1 MLAMDIDQT
10 LERCK
15 EDVTPKAEQRISL
28 YIKAGPDG
36 ISPGDCPFAH
46 YVRMVLEE
54 KKLPYDLHSCTM
66 KTKPT
71 WLIDDH
77 RGSMPAL
84 RYDTECYVESEAICQ
99 RLDSSI
105 APEPSLSSYPIGLID
120 RAVLCTDGFFPA
132 VARYLK
138 HAEDGDG
145 KDLRL
150 RNDLELV
157 LSKLNSHLDR
167 EERTGPY
174 LVGDGERIT
183 LVDCALAPKLYHLSV
198 GLIAF
203 KGNAV
208 DLAGSFPAV
217 KQYTNIVFGS
227 PSFQASSYPEDFIVW
242 GWSDARDK

>member
-1 MLAMDIDQT
+1 M
-10 LERCK
+10 
-15 EDVTPKAEQRISL
+15 
-28 YIKAGPDG
+28 
-36 ISPGDCPFAH
+36 
-46 YVRMVLEE
+46 
-54 KKLPYDLHSCTM
+54 
-66 KTKPT
+66 
-71 WLIDDH
+71 
-77 RGSMPAL
+77 AL

-105 APEPSLSSYPIGLID
+105 VPEPSLSSYPIGLID
-120 RAVLCTDGFFPA
+120 RAVLCTNGFFPA

-203 KGNAV
+203 KILWIWKVCFQPSCSMQTLFSEARAFRHQVILKILLFGVGQMPGINRKRKFW
-208 DLAGSFPAV
+208 LNF
-217 KQYTNIVFGS
+217 NIF
-227 PSFQASSYPEDFIVW
+227 
-242 GWSDARDK
+242 